1 VTDMNNTEFLSSRPA
16 TWGHRVPP
24 PAGLLLLA
32 EGRAVFELGSG
43 LALWPLLQMA
53 PRGDGQPVLVVPGFL
68 AGNASTML
76 LRRYLRTLGY
86 DAQGWTSGLNLGHSR
101 KLESAMIHQV
111 EQLSCD
117 TQRKVSIVGWS
128 LGGTFARLLAARRP
142 QLVRSVITL
151 GSPIGGG
158 PDATNAKGF
167 YQALNGPR
175 APDSGVRN
183 LAAQPLVMPATSIYS
198 RTDGV
203 VSWRASAIQA
213 GPQSENIE
221 VHGSHIGLGGNP
233 AVLYAVADRLAQP
246 EGAWRPFAMSG
257 LAALAFPNPER
268 VA

>member
-1 VTDMNNTEFLSSRPA
+1 MNNTELLSSRPA

-167 YQALNGPR
+167 YPSPQR
-175 APDSGVRN
+175 S
-183 LAAQPLVMPATSIYS
+183 S
-198 RTDGV
+198 RTRFGCEKSCCTAARHAGDVDLQPNG
-203 VSWRASAIQA
+203 WRSVLARQRD
-213 GPQSENIE
+213 P
-221 VHGSHIGLGGNP
+221 GGAP
-233 AVLYAVADRLAQP
+233 IR
-246 EGAWRPFAMSG
+246 EH
-257 LAALAFPNPER
+257 
-268 VA
+268 